1 MLFTFLLVLQAIIGA
16 ALVTVIL
23 MQRSEGGGLGM
34 GGSPSGLMSAR
45 GAADFLTR
53 ATTVL
58 AALFVVMSIVL
69 AVLAS
74 TVHGG
79 RIDASH
85 PANAP
90 VVPPV
95 QQQAPANLP
104 SIGLGGNQAGAALPG
119 FGTTAAP
126 ANSQQPA
133 GVPLQQ

>member
-1 MLFTFLLVLQAIIGA
+1 MLFTFLLFVQAIIGA

-53 ATTVL
+53 LTTVL
-58 AALFVVMSIVL
+58 ATLFVVMSIVL

-74 TVHGG
+74 TVHSG

-85 PANAP
+85 PIAAP
-90 VVPPV
+90 SSAAVPV
-95 QQQAPANLP
+95 QPVQQAPANLP
-104 SIGLGGNQAGAALPG
+104 VTGIGGNQAGAAIPG
-119 FGTTAAP
+119 LTGNAA
-126 ANSQQPA
+126 APA